1 MGGGSQGGVRVDL
14 AFMLC
19 GTLSHLLS
27 NGDALACFAAVA
39 RCLAP
44 GGCLVLE
51 MLHPEDVFG
60 APS

>member
-1 MGGGSQGGVRVDL
+1 M

-27 NGDALACFAAVA
+27 NEDALACFAAVA

-51 MLHPEDVFG
+51 MLHPEDIFG